1 LVLDQPLT
9 RQPRIEARGTPDPGL
24 FDLVLSNP
32 GLTDVSLPSR
42 IRLPTSCTDADGANE
57 YEAATI
63 DGGLVLARAHSSLL
77 HPDSELSLG
86 WARCAHNP
94 TGELHGQT

>member
-1 LVLDQPLT
+1 M
-9 RQPRIEARGTPDPGL
+9 
-24 FDLVLSNP
+24 SNP
-32 GLTDVSLPSR
+32 GPTDVPLPSR
-42 IRLPTSCTDADGANE
+42 IPLPTTCTDADGANE

-63 DGGLVLARAHSSLL
+63 DGGLTLSRAHPSLL
-77 HPDSELSLG
+77 HPGSELALG